1 MSELDPDR
9 YNEAS
14 RLLEKKSDLRTG
26 QGKDLYQN
34 FVMMCIAFSL
44 NHGAVVS
51 CLAYAAAELG
61 NDLGSTSSG
70 ILYTCYALTA
80 LLASKPFVASV
91 GPKYALLAGV
101 TGTLPALYMSR
112 FFVSES
118 VIRLQGTVS
127 TLLVFFSHSS
137 SPPPCRGSFSSYRR
151 PLAVSLAAFFGPRRA
166 PTSAGAALRAFAFPT
181 TVAAGARQ
189 GGQAGGG
196 AGGRNAAL
204 YAERACV
211 SAEDTNSSFASIFAT
226 VYLALEMALKAR
238 PVPAARSERAHP
250 QTDK

>member
-1 MSELDPDR
+1 
-9 YNEAS
+9 
-14 RLLEKKSDLRTG
+14 
-26 QGKDLYQN
+26 
-34 FVMMCIAFSL
+34 MCIAFSL

-112 FFVSES
+112 CVVSES
-118 VIRLQGTVS
+118 AIRLQGTVS
-127 TLLVFFSHSS
+127 TLLVFYSHSS
-137 SPPPCRGSFSSYRR
+137 SPRPCRGSFSSYPR
-151 PLAVSLAAFFGPRRA
+151 PLAASLAAFFGPRRA
-166 PTSAGAALRAFAFPT
+166 PTSAGAAFLRAFAFPT
-181 TVAAGARQ
+181 TVAACARQ

-211 SAEDTNSSFASIFAT
+211 SAEDANSSFASLFAT
-226 VYLALEMALKAR
+226 VYLGLEMALKAR
-238 PVPAARSERAHP
+238 PVPAARHERAHP
-250 QTDK
+250 QTDNSV